1 MSASSSA
8 SSPLR
13 TELAAGV
20 FTLILDRPDKRNALS
35 GPLIDALL
43 SALERADLDADV
55 RVVALRGAGKD
66 FCAGAD
72 LQELLDSADRS
83 PAENEASALRL
94 GQVFLAI
101 RRLPKPVVAVVQG
114 RALAGGAGLAT
125 ACDLVVAGA
134 GAQLGYP
141 EIERG
146 FVPAMVMTMLRRLA
160 GERAALEL
168 VLTGR
173 VLAAD
178 EARALGL
185 VSRVV
190 PDERLASESQG
201 LLASLAAASPTA
213 LALTKRLFHELDGLG
228 FEDGIRLGARVNAQA
243 RQTPDFREAIARFL
257 RK

>member
-8 SSPLR
+8 PPPLR

-20 FTLILDRPDKRNALS
+20 LTLTLDRPDKRNALS
-35 GPLIDALL
+35 GLLIDALL

-94 GQVFLAI
+94 GQVCLAS
-101 RRLPKPVVAVVQG
+101 RRLPKPVVALVQG

-125 ACDLVVAGA
+125 ACDLVLAGA

-190 PDERLASESQG
+190 PDERLESESQG